1 MMAFIMLDPTEQAE
15 RRATAMA
22 PRPATP
28 AGLRVALLANGKPNG
43 DTLLQEVA
51 TLLRDQY
58 EVEVARLVVKPNAGR
73 PAGTELL
80 SDLLQGVDA
89 AITAIGD

>member
-1 MMAFIMLDPTEQAE
+1 MAFIMLDPTGQPGQRVTTMAQ
-15 RRATAMA
+15 RR
-22 PRPATP
+22 PTP
-28 AGLRVALLANGKPNG
+28 AGLRIALLANGKPNS
-43 DTLLQEVA
+43 DTLLWKVA

-73 PAGTELL
+73 PADGDML